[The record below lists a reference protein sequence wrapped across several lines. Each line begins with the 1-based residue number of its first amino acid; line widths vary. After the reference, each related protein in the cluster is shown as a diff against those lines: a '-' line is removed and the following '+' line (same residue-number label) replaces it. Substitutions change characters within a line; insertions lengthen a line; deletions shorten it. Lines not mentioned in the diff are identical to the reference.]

1 MSDSFPSSSAAP
13 PAANDA
19 GDLPGRGSAAA
30 DLSDELAAELRLCLT
45 AGVGPLMRKALVE
58 RFGSASA
65 VFAAAPSELAEVDGV
80 GPKLVRALSAALRDV
95 NVQEELDICRQH
107 GITALLHSQPAYP
120 RLLKEIHDPPGVLF
134 VRGQIL
140 PADATA
146 IAIVG
151 TRHATQYGLTQAQR
165 LASGLSRA
173 GLTIVSGLARGIDA
187 AAHRGALSANGRT
200 IAVLGGGVL
209 NIYPPEHDE
218 LAAEV
223 IERGAIVSE
232 SPPRAPALG
241 GTFPQRNRIITGL
254 CLGVIVVEAAER
266 SGALISARHAMEQGR
281 EVFAVPGRVDS
292 RASHGCH
299 RLIRDGAKLV
309 QCVDDVLEELGPLVE
324 AAPREDGR
332 EIRHLAELQ
341 LNEIEQQVLDAIAD
355 EPTSIDD
362 VVVTSGLPVP
372 RVLSTISALEMRRLI
387 RRVSGSSVLRVK

>member
-1 MSDSFPSSSAAP
+1 MSQP
-13 PAANDA
+13 
-19 GDLPGRGSAAA
+19 LP
-30 DLSDELAAELRLCLT
+30 SDELAAELRLCLT
-45 AGVGPLMRKALVE
+45 SGVGPLMRKALLD
-58 RFGSASA
+58 RFGSANA

-80 GPKLVRALSAALRDV
+80 GPKLGRALSAARREV
-95 NVQEELDICRQH
+95 NVEEELEICREH
-107 GITALLHSQPAYP
+107 GIATLLHSHSDYP
-120 RLLKEIHDPPGVLF
+120 RLLKEIPDPPGVLF

-140 PADATA
+140 ASDAMA

-151 TRHATQYGLTQAQR
+151 TRHSTQYGLAQAQR

-187 AAHRGALSANGRT
+187 AAHRGALSAGGRT

-209 NIYPPEHDE
+209 TIYPPEHE
-218 LAAEV
+218 ALAADVMGHGAV
-223 IERGAIVSE
+223 ISE

-241 GTFPQRNRIITGL
+241 GTFPQRNRIITGM

-281 EVFAVPGRVDS
+281 EVFAVPGRIDS

-309 QCVDDVLEELGPLVE
+309 QSVDDVLEELGPLVE
-324 AAPREDGR
+324 SAPRDDGR
-332 EIRHLAELQ
+332 EIRHPAELQ
-341 LNEIEQQVLDAIAD
+341 LNEIEQQVLEAIGVD
-355 EPTSIDD
+355 PTSIDD

-372 RVLSTISALEMRRLI
+372 RVLSTISALEKRRLI
-387 RRVSGSSVLRVK
+387 RRVSGNTVMRL